1 MVPHGTET
9 PTANLI
15 GVVFEL
21 EFCWGEAEEVEMA
34 PEPVTVVDCEVLD
47 VETDCGVV
55 RVEAN
60 VDDDVGEVTVVDL
73 LLVEGL

>member
-9 PTANLI
+9 PTAI

-21 EFCWGEAEEVEMA
+21 EFCWGDAEEVEMA
-34 PEPVTVVDCEVLD
+34 PESVTVVDCEVLD
-47 VETDCGVV
+47 VESDCGVA

-60 VDDDVGEVTVVDL
+60 VDVGEVSVVDIDI